1 MIKKA
6 FAKLKEYNYRN
17 TAFRLLLYIYVLS
30 IIGINVIDSAAESES
45 YAQRQMIGLLVS
57 TVILVIFALI
67 DYNLVLKFYWIYY
80 IINLI
85 LLLVVQFAGATHGG
99 AKRWIDIPGFQLQPS
114 ELSKLLLVLFFAKL
128 LSNYSEYMKN
138 FKIVIASGVLVG
150 LPVLLILKQPD
161 LSTSIVICLTFC
173 VILFVAG
180 LGWKIIGALF
190 AIAIP
195 LVVIFVYLVMQPDQ
209 QILQGYQLER
219 IQTFYDED
227 AEGAEKLRYQQ
238 ENSILAI
245 GSGGL
250 YGKGLHNNTI
260 TSVKNGNY
268 LSEPHTDFIFTVV
281 GEELGFV
288 GSASVIILLLL
299 IVLECFIIGSRAP
312 NLEGK
317 IICCGTGALIA
328 FQSFI
333 NLAVVTMLI
342 PNTGLTLP
350 FVSYGI
356 NSLLST
362 FAAMGIVVNVGL
374 QRKRAYYEEV

>member
-1 MIKKA
+1 
-6 FAKLKEYNYRN
+6 
-17 TAFRLLLYIYVLS
+17 
-30 IIGINVIDSAAESES
+30 
-45 YAQRQMIGLLVS
+45 
-57 TVILVIFALI
+57 
-67 DYNLVLKFYWIYY
+67 
-80 IINLI
+80 
-85 LLLVVQFAGATHGG
+85 
-99 AKRWIDIPGFQLQPS
+99 
-114 ELSKLLLVLFFAKL
+114 
-128 LSNYSEYMKN
+128 
-138 FKIVIASGVLVG
+138 
-150 LPVLLILKQPD
+150 
-161 LSTSIVICLTFC
+161 
-173 VILFVAG
+173 
-180 LGWKIIGALF
+180 
-190 AIAIP
+190 
-195 LVVIFVYLVMQPDQ
+195 MQPDQ

-227 AEGAEKLRYQQ
+227 AEGAEELRYQQ

>member
-227 AEGAEKLRYQQ
+227 AEGAEELRYQQ

>member
-45 YAQRQMIGLLVS
+45 YAQRQLIGLLVS